1 MAVLISVPLAIT
13 AIYKFVVTPH
23 VTRALTECHW
33 AGHAEVAHLTAT
45 DPSFYRAQTQLIKA
59 CMDERGYAFDDSAT
73 SEILAARIN
82 AAPAMSLILVAQLEY
97 RLVMEKEHWR
107 MRWFWEEGYVS
118 GIWFRDNTKHVPA
131 RHAIQAGIG
140 SKIER

>member
-45 DPSFYRAQTQLIKA
+45 DPSFYRTQTQLIKA
-59 CMDERGYAFDDSAT
+59 CMDERGYAKAPVPMTGEALSLYRMLIHLGYAELDSAAVFN
-73 SEILAARIN
+73 L
-82 AAPAMSLILVAQLEY
+82 Y
-97 RLVMEKEHWR
+97 
-107 MRWFWEEGYVS
+107 
-118 GIWFRDNTKHVPA
+118 
-131 RHAIQAGIG
+131 
-140 SKIER
+140 ERKSR